1 MIMTR
6 CLALVACALLITT
19 GIVSG
24 QGYRQELVAWR
35 ELRDLSLRGDNS
47 WLTVAGLVFLK
58 PGRNTF
64 GAGPLND
71 IVLPEGADAATG
83 VLEFD
88 GRRVRLVARK
98 PVTVNGASMTE
109 AEIKPAVG
117 DHPADRVTLGSVSFF
132 LMRSGERLAVRLR
145 DQNSTL
151 RKAFTGLKW
160 FPANDALRV
169 TARFEP
175 YPSPKRVRIPNILG
189 DLDPFDATGLLAFML
204 DGKTYKLEVYDTGAG
219 TEPLFIVFKDLTSGH
234 ETYPAARFLNAAR
247 PNANRQT
254 VLDFNKAY
262 NPPCAYNPYT
272 TCPLPTPQN
281 RLNVRIEAGELDYHA
296 HTPEGRR

>member
-1 MIMTR
+1 
-6 CLALVACALLITT
+6 VACAGLLIANAALLAQD
-19 GIVSG
+19 S
-24 QGYRQELVAWR
+24 YRQELLAWR
-35 ELRDLSLRGDNS
+35 ERRDLNLRGDNS

-71 IVLPEGADAATG
+71 IVLPEGADVGTG
-83 VLEFD
+83 VLDFD
-88 GRRVRLVARK
+88 GRRVRLTARK
-98 PVTVNGASMTE
+98 PVAMNGGPTTA

-117 DHPADRVTLGSVSFF
+117 DRPADRVTLGSVSFF
-132 LMRSGERLAVRLR
+132 LMRSGDRMAVRLR
-145 DQNSTL
+145 DSNSAL
-151 RKAFTGLKW
+151 RREFTGLKW
-160 FPANDALRV
+160 FPANDALKV

-175 YPSPKRVRIPNILG
+175 YPSPKTMKVPNILG
-189 DLDPFDATGLLAFML
+189 DLDPFDATGLLAFAL
-204 DGKTYKLEVYDTGAG
+204 NGKTYKLEVYDLGAG

-247 PNANRQT
+247 PDSHRKT

-281 RLNVRIEAGELDYHA
+281 RLSVRIEAGELDYHRP
-296 HTPEGRR
+296 H